1 MRGFKGGE
9 KLTDLLLIFSKSL
22 LGQTAPHS
30 QI

>member
-1 MRGFKGGE
+1 MRGFRGGE

-30 QI
+30 

>member
-1 MRGFKGGE
+1 MRGFRDGE

-22 LGQTAPHS
+22 LGQAAPHS